1 VAITAVRVQVPL
13 RVPNGTRGQNRPLVF
28 FLELPK
34 TSLALMMNCMC
45 SVKVLVA
52 TLLLS
57 SEAFFDNRSFSE
69 DCSEGGRF
77 SKMSFS
83 ALMNPIELFFA
94 FICENCHFMII
105 YTSKFNVR
113 QTAWI
118 G

>member
-1 VAITAVRVQVPL
+1 
-13 RVPNGTRGQNRPLVF
+13 
-28 FLELPK
+28 
-34 TSLALMMNCMC
+34 MMNCMC